1 MRIHIITLGC
11 PKNQVDSEMMAVL
24 LTQAGHQTV
33 AERERADVLLVN
45 TCGFIEPARQE
56 AYELLE
62 ELTASKRSRQSLVV
76 TGCLVQRRSDEI
88 CARFPVD
95 AVVGTQAWPEIVAVV
110 SQLER
115 RQRRAITLTPAAG
128 NLVAS
133 VQRHATMGRTAY
145 LKIADGCDAACAYC
159 AIPLIK
165 GKQRSKPLADIVREA
180 RELAAEDVAE
190 LVLIAQDTTA
200 YGRDLASGPNLAAL
214 VRRLAAE
221 VDGLVWQRL
230 LYAYPNHVTPG
241 LVAAMVATPS
251 VCHYLDVP
259 LQHGDPDILRRMRR
273 PHDLQQIHDMVGAL
287 RQAMPDIV
295 LRSTFIVG
303 FPGETEREF
312 QSLLDL
318 LTAVRFD
325 KVGVFQFSPEEGTP
339 AYDMPAQVAAEVKQ
353 ERYDRAMTLQQSISS
368 EINAGLIGQRLTVLV
383 EAVADGVSVGRSYRD
398 APEIDGVV
406 IVPAELEE
414 GAFVEVEVTA
424 ADEYDLTAQPL

>member
-11 PKNQVDSEMMAVL
+11 PKNEVDSEMMAVL

-56 AYELLE
+56 AYELLD
-62 ELTASKRSRQSLVV
+62 ELASSKRSRQSLVV
-76 TGCLVQRRSDEI
+76 TGCLAQRRCDEI

-95 AVVGTQAWPEIVAVV
+95 AVVGAQAWPRIVEVV
-110 SQLER
+110 GQLER
-115 RQRRAITLTPAAG
+115 RQRRVVALTPTAA

-133 VQRHATMGRTAY
+133 VQRHATRGRTAY

-165 GKQRSKPLADIVREA
+165 GEQRSKPAADILREA

-200 YGRDLASGPNLAAL
+200 YGRDLPSAPDLAAL
-214 VRRLAAE
+214 VRRLDAE
-221 VDGLVWQRL
+221 VKGLAWQRL
-230 LYAYPNHVTPG
+230 LYAYPNHVTPE
-241 LVAAMVATPS
+241 LVAAMAETPS

-259 LQHGDPDILRRMRR
+259 LQHGDPDVLRRMRR
-273 PHDLQQIHDMVGAL
+273 PHNVQQIHDMVGAL
-287 RQAMPDIV
+287 RQAMPDVV

-303 FPGETEREF
+303 FPGETEHEF
-312 QSLLDL
+312 QGLLDVR
-318 LTAVRFD
+318 TEVRFD
-325 KVGVFQFSPEEGTP
+325 KMGVFQFSPEEGTP
-339 AYDMPAQVAAEVKQ
+339 AYDMPGQVAAELKQ
-353 ERYDRAMTLQQSISS
+353 ERYDRAMTLQQGISA
-368 EINAGLIGQRLTVLV
+368 EINAGLIGQRLEVLI
-383 EAVADGVSVGRSYRD
+383 EAVEDGLSVGRSYRD

-406 IVPAELEE
+406 IIPAELEE